1 MQEELK
7 KRVLE
12 EADYIVV
19 YHTTIKKTA
28 EHFGVAI
35 STVHADLTQR
45 LPELDKKLS
54 QKVRKVLDY
63 NASQR
68 SSRGGRATK
77 EKKKGS

>member
-1 MQEELK
+1 MQEEIK

-19 YHTTIKKTA
+19 YHTTIEKTA
-28 EHFGVAI
+28 EHFGVSV
-35 STVHADLTQR
+35 STVHNDLTQR

-63 NASQR
+63 NTSQR
-68 SSRGGRATK
+68 SVRGGRATK